1 MGWLQF
7 LAGMFIKHSTVI
19 YLVPSMLTV
28 NATQFINGNILTWGG
43 GRKLSTFNSIS
54 TSNARGK
61 CPFLFWIGTQP

>member
-43 GRKLSTFNSIS
+43 GGEKKAIY
-54 TSNARGK
+54 
-61 CPFLFWIGTQP
+61 I

>member
-43 GRKLSTFNSIS
+43 GRKESYLHLT
-54 TSNARGK
+54 A
-61 CPFLFWIGTQP
+61 FLLQMLEENVLFFFG